1 MTRPPEE
8 RETITVAYLSP
19 LVLRKELEN
28 MFENDGVACLQSVD
42 IVQQKGIIFWN
53 LVRNCHVY
61 STAKH
66 STAQHSTA
74 QDNSTAQHST
84 AQHDMT
90 QQSTALHS
98 NTTAQHNTTRY
109 TARLM
114 AFHISCFLLTGL
126 VFQAAGTFIIL
137 AQPSSEHLP

>member
-1 MTRPPEE
+1 MSAVSGYRATEGH
-8 RETITVAYLSP
+8 YL
-19 LVLRKELEN
+19 LELGEK
-28 MFENDGVACLQSVD
+28 LSR
-42 IVQQKGIIFWN
+42 VQHSKAQQ
-53 LVRNCHVY
+53 

-66 STAQHSTA
+66 STAQHRT
-74 QDNSTAQHST
+74 TAQHST
-84 AQHDMT
+84 AQHDTT